1 MTFLLTC
8 KEFLQELTDF
18 MDSTVDVE
26 LRRKLEA
33 HINECPNCFVILDT
47 TQKTIKVYKGVEPQ
61 AIPEDVQI
69 RLMKAVERKIAAKKV
84 RCPLATGSRTP
95 GRV

>member
-1 MTFLLTC
+1 
-8 KEFLQELTDF
+8 LQELTDY

-26 LRRKLEA
+26 LRRKLEV
-33 HINECPNCFVILDT
+33 HISECPNCFVILDT

-69 RLMKAVERKIAAKKV
+69 RLMKAVERKIAAKKS
-84 RCPLATGSRTP
+84 AAH
-95 GRV
+95 